1 MADKLLPQTLGDL
14 KSSGWQSCSIKAE
27 LQRNLIAK
35 IRSGEELFPGI
46 IGYEDTVLPELE
58 NALLSGHDIIFLG
71 ERGQGKTRIMRSLVN
86 LLDQWAPVIAGCEI
100 NDDPLAP
107 ICSRCRCRIEELGDG
122 APVSWLNR
130 SLRYGEKLAT
140 PDVTIADLIGDIDP
154 IKVAEGRHLS
164 DEGVIHYGLI
174 PRTNRGIFSV
184 NELPDLH
191 EKIQVGLFNL
201 LEERDVQIRGYKFS
215 LPLDI
220 CIIAT
225 ANPEDYTSRGRIIT
239 PLKDRFGAQ
248 VRTHYPRTLAQEVAI
263 MRQEMAAFS
272 HDGLSL
278 TMPGFMEQ
286 IVAEISQAARRRSDI
301 NHFSGVSVRMTIHNI
316 ETLVSNALR
325 RAVRLNETEVVPRIT
340 DLPHLTSTMK
350 GKVEWNFAEAAEED
364 DKLGAL
370 VREAVV
376 SVFNYTFK
384 AAAFTDFLQAF
395 TAPAEIMV
403 SELSP
408 VSEYEALCSQYPML
422 REVARH
428 LAPDG
433 SAGMLAAAC
442 EFMLEGLAASGRIS
456 RTTSRGHARYRQQ

>member
-1 MADKLLPQTLGDL
+1 MTDPHRPNTLGEL
-14 KSSGWQSCSIKAE
+14 KGSGWQSRSIKAE
-27 LQRNLIAK
+27 LQHNLIAK
-35 IRSGEELFPGI
+35 IRSGGELFPGI

-86 LLDQWAPVIAGCEI
+86 LLDEWLPVLEDCEI
-100 NDDPLAP
+100 HDDPLAP
-107 ICSRCRCRIEELGDG
+107 ICAHCRAQVAELGDA
-122 APVSWLNR
+122 APVAWVHR
-130 SLRYGEKLAT
+130 SSRYGEKLAT

-154 IKVAEGRHLS
+154 VKVAEGRHLS

-174 PRTNRGIFSV
+174 PRSNRGIFSI

-215 LPLDI
+215 LPLDV

-263 MRQEMAAFS
+263 MRQETAAFS
-272 HDGLSL
+272 HEGLSL
-278 TMPGFMEQ
+278 AVPAFMEQ
-286 IVAEISQAARRRSDI
+286 IVAEISQVARRRPDI

-316 ETLVSNALR
+316 ETIMSNALR
-325 RAVRLNETEVVPRIT
+325 RAVRLKETEVVPRIT

-350 GKVEWNFAEAAEED
+350 GKVEWNFSEAAEED

-370 VREAVV
+370 VREAVLN
-376 SVFNYTFK
+376 VFKYTFK
-384 AAAFTDFLQAF
+384 PAALNDFLEAF
-395 TAPAEIMV
+395 APPAEIMV

-408 VSEYEALCSQYPML
+408 VSEYGALCDQYPAL
-422 REVARH
+422 REAAGH
-428 LAPDG
+428 LAADASP
-433 SAGMLAAAC
+433 GMLAAAC
-442 EFMLEGLAASGRIS
+442 EFVLEGLAVSGSIS
-456 RTTSRGHARYRQQ
+456 RTTSRGHARYIQQ